1 MIMMKNKIKK
11 VFTIAFIIYAA
22 FAVSFYFLSGDQLK
36 YREAKDNIEIVDA
49 DSVTPELSR
58 GIVVTQDFKNTVD
71 NVEQIALVFTKFY
84 RGGQGLLTIDLYDGN
99 TLLYRKVLDV
109 DKDIP
114 EQHRV
119 FIHPEQP
126 LKDLKDKILTIKVY
140 SNSKNNEG
148 VSLMMNGQK
157 GPEGSFVRVGNQTIP
172 GTICFSVSGTEKIG
186 ISQYY
191 WFIMGGF
198 GLFLG
203 LIFFFS
209 YKNYVDGRTN
219 YLVAAIL
226 AIYRYQF
233 LISQL
238 VIRDF
243 KSKYKRSIL
252 GVFWSFLNPLLTMT
266 VQFLVFSTFFKA
278 DTQNYPVY
286 LLSGVVCFS
295 FFSECTTM
303 CLSSISGNARL
314 ITKVYIPKYIFPLA
328 RTISSSVN
336 LGISLIPLLLAS
348 LVLGIAIKPQA
359 ILFFFFL
366 ICLIIFSLGIG
377 LFLSALMVFF
387 RDIQFLWTVLT
398 QIWMYATPIFY
409 PAEIIPEEYRFI
421 VRLNPLYHFIGNAR
435 TCLIDGI
442 SPEPRAYI
450 FCALF
455 ALLSLLIGAY
465 TFKKTQDKFALYL

>member
-1 MIMMKNKIKK
+1 MSKQNLKKI
-11 VFTIAFIIYAA
+11 FSIAFLIYAV
-22 FAVSFYFLSGDQLK
+22 FAVSFYFLAGDQLK
-36 YREAKDNIEIVDA
+36 YRVAEDIIPMQDA
-49 DSVTPELSR
+49 DGITPEITR
-58 GIVVTQDFKNTVD
+58 GVTIFQDFNNTVD
-71 NVEQIALVFTKFY
+71 HIDKIALVFTKLY
-84 RGGQGLLTIDLYDGN
+84 REGKGSMTIDLLEGEQ
-99 TLLYRKVLDV
+99 LLYRQILNVEK
-109 DKDIP
+109 IP
-114 EQHRV
+114 EQHRIYIEPANSIRNV
-119 FIHPEQP
+119 
-126 LKDLKDKILTIKVY
+126 KDKTLTLKIY
-140 SNSKNNEG
+140 SNSKINEG
-148 VSLMMNGQK
+148 ASLMMNK
-157 GPEGSFVRVGNQTIP
+157 GNAPEGSVIHVGKESLD
-172 GTICFSVSGTEKIG
+172 GTICFSVSGSEKIE

-191 WFIMGGF
+191 WFIMGA
-198 GLFLG
+198 LG
-203 LIFFFS
+203 LLLATLFIVS
-209 YKNYVDGRTN
+209 YRQYLKGRTN
-219 YLVAAIL
+219 YLVAAI
-226 AIYRYQF
+226 AAVYRYEF

-295 FFSECTTM
+295 FFNECTTM
-303 CLSSISGNARL
+303 CLSSISGNSRL

-348 LVLGIAIKPQA
+348 LVLGVAIRPQA
-359 ILFFFFL
+359 VLFFYFL
-366 ICLIIFSLGIG
+366 ACLIIFSLGIG

-409 PAEIIPEEYRFI
+409 PAEIIPEKYKFI
-421 VRLNPLYHFIGNAR
+421 VRFNPLYHFIGNAR
-435 TCLIDGI
+435 TCLINGV

-450 FCALF
+450 FCLLF
-455 ALLSLLIGAY
+455 ALASLFIGAF

>member
-1 MIMMKNKIKK
+1 MDKRKSIRK
-11 VFTIAFIIYAA
+11 VFIIAFIVYAA
-22 FAVSFYFLSGDQLK
+22 FAVSYYFLSGDQLR
-36 YREAKDNIEIVDA
+36 YREARDNIDILEA
-49 DSVTPELSR
+49 DSVTPEITR
-58 GIVVTQDFKNTVD
+58 GVTASQDFVNTVD
-71 NVEQIALVFTKFY
+71 NIEEIALVFTKWY
-84 RGGQGLLTIDLYDGN
+84 RGAEGSIAVDLYDGN
-99 TLLYRKVLDV
+99 KLLFRQMLDIN
-109 DKDIP
+109 KDIS

-119 FIHPEQP
+119 YIRPEHA
-126 LKDLKDKILTIKVY
+126 LKDLKGKTLTLKIYDNAKV
-140 SNSKNNEG
+140 NEG
-148 VSLMMNGQK
+148 VSLMMNK
-157 GPEGSFVRVGNQTIP
+157 ASAPAGSFVKVGNERIP
-172 GTICFSVSGTEKIG
+172 GTLCFSVTGTEKIA

-191 WFIMGGF
+191 WFIMGGL
-198 GLFLG
+198 GLMLALLFL
-203 LIFFFS
+203 IS
-209 YKNYVDGRTN
+209 YRNYTKGYSN

-226 AIYRYQF
+226 AVYRYSF

-278 DTQNYPVY
+278 DTLNYPVY

-303 CLSSISGNARL
+303 CLTSISGNSRL

-328 RTISSSVN
+328 RTISSSIN
-336 LGISLIPLLLAS
+336 LGISLVPLFLAA
-348 LVLGIAIKPQA
+348 LVLGIAIRPQA
-359 ILFFFFL
+359 ILFFYFL
-366 ICLIIFSLGIG
+366 ACLILFSLGVG

-409 PAEIIPEEYRFI
+409 PAEIIPEKYRFV

-442 SPEPRAYI
+442 SPEPHAYI
-450 FCALF
+450 FCLLF
-455 ALLSLLIGAY
+455 ALISIIVGAF

>member
-1 MIMMKNKIKK
+1 MTKENLRK
-11 VFTIAFIIYAA
+11 VFTIAFLIYTV

-36 YREAKDNIEIVDA
+36 YRTVNDSISIIEA
-49 DSVTPELSR
+49 DSVTPEIVR
-58 GIVVTQDFKNTVD
+58 GVTITQEYRNTVD
-71 NVEQIALVFTKFY
+71 NIDNVAIVFTKLY
-84 RGGQGLLTIDLYDGN
+84 REGKGLLTVDLLDGDI
-99 TLLYRKVLDV
+99 LLYRKVFDV
-109 DKDIP
+109 DQIP

-119 FIHPEQP
+119 YIQPEQQ
-126 LKDLKDKILTIKVY
+126 LKDLKDKVLTIKIY
-140 SNSKNNEG
+140 SNSKVNEG
-148 VSLMMNGQK
+148 ASVMMNK
-157 GPEGSFVRVGNQTIP
+157 TIVPEGSKIRAGREVLDGS
-172 GTICFSVSGTEKIG
+172 ICFSVSGTEKIA

-191 WFIMGGF
+191 WFIMGAF
-198 GLFLG
+198 GLL
-203 LIFFFS
+203 LATIFIFS
-209 YKNYVDGRTN
+209 YKNYLEGRSN
-219 YLVAAIL
+219 YLVAAI
-226 AIYRYQF
+226 AAMYRYRF

-243 KSKYKRSIL
+243 KSKYKRSVL

-266 VQFLVFSTFFKA
+266 VQFLVFSTFFSS
-278 DTQNYPVY
+278 DTQNYPIY

-295 FFSECTTM
+295 FFNECTTM

-348 LVLGIAIKPQA
+348 LILGIAIKPQA
-359 ILFFFFL
+359 ILFFYFL
-366 ICLIIFSLGIG
+366 ACLIVFSLGVG

-409 PAEIIPEEYRFI
+409 PAEIIPEKYRFI
-421 VRLNPLYHFIGNAR
+421 VRFNPLYHFIGNCR
-435 TCLIDGI
+435 TCLINGI
-442 SPEPRAYI
+442 SPEPKAYI
-450 FCALF
+450 FCLLF
-455 ALLSLLIGAY
+455 ALLSFAIGSY

>member
-1 MIMMKNKIKK
+1 MTKRNLRK
-11 VFTIAFIIYAA
+11 VFLVSFIIYTV

-36 YREAKDNIEIVDA
+36 FRTVEDSIAIVEA
-49 DSVTPELSR
+49 DSVTPEITR
-58 GIVVTQDFKNTVD
+58 GVTVTQEFTNTVD
-71 NVEQIALVFTKFY
+71 NIDNIAIVFTKLY
-84 RGGQGLLTIDLYDGN
+84 REGKGLLTVDLLDGN
-99 TLLYRKVLDV
+99 TLLYRKVFDV
-109 DKDIP
+109 DQIP

-119 FIHPEQP
+119 YIQPEQQ
-126 LKDLKDKILTIKVY
+126 LKNLKNKTLTIKIY
-140 SNSKNNEG
+140 SNSKIYEG
-148 VSLMMNGQK
+148 ASVMMNK
-157 GPEGSFVRVGNQTIP
+157 TNVPEGSKIRVNGIAQD

-191 WFIMGGF
+191 WFIMGAF
-198 GLFLG
+198 GLL
-203 LIFFFS
+203 LATIFIFS
-209 YKNYVDGRTN
+209 YKNYLDGRSN
-219 YLVAAIL
+219 YLVAAI
-226 AIYRYQF
+226 AAMYRYQF

-266 VQFLVFSTFFKA
+266 VQFLVFSTFFSS
-278 DTQNYPVY
+278 DTKNYPVY

-295 FFSECTTM
+295 FFNECTTM

-348 LVLGIAIKPQA
+348 LVLGVAIKPQA
-359 ILFFFFL
+359 ILFFYFL
-366 ICLIIFSLGIG
+366 ACLIVFSLGVG

-409 PAEIIPEEYRFI
+409 PAEIIPEKYRFI
-421 VRLNPLYHFIGNAR
+421 VRFNPLYHFIGNCR
-435 TCLIDGI
+435 TCLINGI
-442 SPEPRAYI
+442 SPEPKAYI
-450 FCALF
+450 FCAIF
-455 ALLSLLIGAY
+455 ALLSFAIGSY

>member
-1 MIMMKNKIKK
+1 MMNKTSAPQGSKIKVGK
-11 VFTIAFIIYAA
+11 QNI
-22 FAVSFYFLSGDQLK
+22 SG
-36 YREAKDNIEIVDA
+36 
-49 DSVTPELSR
+49 
-58 GIVVTQDFKNTVD
+58 
-71 NVEQIALVFTKFY
+71 
-84 RGGQGLLTIDLYDGN
+84 
-99 TLLYRKVLDV
+99 
-109 DKDIP
+109 
-114 EQHRV
+114 
-119 FIHPEQP
+119 
-126 LKDLKDKILTIKVY
+126 
-140 SNSKNNEG
+140 
-148 VSLMMNGQK
+148 SL
-157 GPEGSFVRVGNQTIP
+157 
-172 GTICFSVSGTEKIG
+172 CFSVSGTERIK

-191 WFIMGGF
+191 WFIMGG
-198 GLFLG
+198 LG
-203 LIFFFS
+203 LLLATLLTVS
-209 YKNYVDGRTN
+209 YRQYLKGRSN
-219 YLVAAIL
+219 YLVVAIAAM
-226 AIYRYQF
+226 YRYNF

-266 VQFLVFSTFFKA
+266 VQFLVFSTFFSS

-295 FFSECTTM
+295 FFNECTTM

-328 RTISSSVN
+328 RTISSTVN
-336 LGISLIPLLLAS
+336 LGISLVPLLLAS

-366 ICLIIFSLGIG
+366 ICLIIFSLGVG

-387 RDIQFLWTVLT
+387 RDIQFLWSVLT

-409 PAEIIPEEYRFI
+409 PAEIIPEKYRFV
-421 VRLNPLYHFIGNAR
+421 VRFNPLYHFIGNCR
-435 TCLIDGI
+435 TCLINGV

-450 FCALF
+450 FCLLF
-455 ALLSLLIGAY
+455 AFGSLFIGAY

>member
-1 MIMMKNKIKK
+1 MTKRNLRK
-11 VFTIAFIIYAA
+11 VFLVSFIIYTV

-36 YREAKDNIEIVDA
+36 FRTVEDSIAIIEA
-49 DSVTPELSR
+49 DSVTPEITR
-58 GIVVTQDFKNTVD
+58 GVTVTQEFTNTVD
-71 NVEQIALVFTKFY
+71 NIDNIAIVFTKLY
-84 RGGQGLLTIDLYDGN
+84 REGKGLLTVDLLDGN
-99 TLLYRKVLDV
+99 TLLYRKVFDV
-109 DKDIP
+109 DQIP

-119 FIHPEQP
+119 YIQPEQQ
-126 LKDLKDKILTIKVY
+126 LKNLKNKTLTIKIY
-140 SNSKNNEG
+140 SNSKIYEG
-148 VSLMMNGQK
+148 ASVMMNK
-157 GPEGSFVRVGNQTIP
+157 ANVPEGSKIRVNGIAQD

-191 WFIMGGF
+191 WFIMGAF
-198 GLFLG
+198 GLL
-203 LIFFFS
+203 LATIFIFS
-209 YKNYVDGRTN
+209 YKNYLDGRSN
-219 YLVAAIL
+219 YLVAAI
-226 AIYRYQF
+226 AAMYRYQF

-266 VQFLVFSTFFKA
+266 VQFLVFSTFFSS
-278 DTQNYPVY
+278 DTKNYPVY

-295 FFSECTTM
+295 FFNECTTM

-348 LVLGIAIKPQA
+348 LVLGVAIKPQA
-359 ILFFFFL
+359 ILFFYFL

-387 RDIQFLWTVLT
+387 RDIQFLWSVLT

-409 PAEIIPEEYRFI
+409 PAEIIPEKYRFI
-421 VRLNPLYHFIGNAR
+421 VRFNPLYHFIGNCR
-435 TCLIDGI
+435 TCLINGI
-442 SPEPRAYI
+442 SPEPKAYI

-455 ALLSLLIGAY
+455 ALLSFAIGSY

>member
-1 MIMMKNKIKK
+1 MTKEKLRRI
-11 VFTIAFIIYAA
+11 FTIAFMIYTV

-36 YREAKDNIEIVDA
+36 YKVSKDNIEVLEA
-49 DSVTPELSR
+49 DSVTPEIIR
-58 GIVVTQDFKNTVD
+58 GVTVFQDFRNTVD
-71 NVEQIALVFTKFY
+71 NIEQISLIFTKLY
-84 RGGQGLLTIDLYDGN
+84 REGKGLLTIDLLDGN
-99 TLLYRKVLDV
+99 DLIYRKILDV
-109 DKDIP
+109 DKIP

-119 FIHPEQP
+119 NLEPEYS
-126 LKDLKDKILTIKVY
+126 LRGYKDKILTIRVY
-140 SNSKNNEG
+140 SNSKTGEG
-148 VSLMMNGQK
+148 ASLMMNK
-157 GPEGSFVRVGNQTIP
+157 ENAPDGSKISIGNEKID
-172 GTICFSVSGTEKIG
+172 GSICFAVNGTEKIE

-191 WFIMGGF
+191 WFIMGGA
-198 GLFLG
+198 GLLLGLLFLV
-203 LIFFFS
+203 S
-209 YKNYVDGRTN
+209 YRQYLKGRNN
-219 YLVAAIL
+219 YLVAAIA
-226 AIYRYQF
+226 AIFRYQF

-252 GVFWSFLNPLLTMT
+252 GVFWSFLNPLMTMT

-328 RTISSSVN
+328 RTISSSIN

-348 LVLGIAIKPQA
+348 LVLGVEIRPQA
-359 ILFFFFL
+359 ILFFYFL

-409 PAEIIPEEYRFI
+409 PAEIIPDEYKFI
-421 VRLNPLYHFIGNAR
+421 VKFNPLYHFIGNAR
-435 TCLIDGI
+435 TCLINGI

-450 FCALF
+450 FCLIF
-455 ALLSLLIGAY
+455 ALGSLFIGAY

>member
-1 MIMMKNKIKK
+1 MTKEKLRK
-11 VFTIAFIIYAA
+11 VFLIAFLIYAV
-22 FAVSFYFLSGDQLK
+22 FTVSFYFLSGDQLK
-36 YREAKDNIEIVDA
+36 YRVAKDTISIIDA
-49 DSVTPELSR
+49 DSVTPEITR
-58 GIVVTQDFKNTVD
+58 GVTVSQDFKNTVD
-71 NVEQIALVFTKFY
+71 NIDQIAIVFTKLY
-84 RGGQGLLTIDLYDGN
+84 REGKGLLTVDLMDGN
-99 TLLYRKVLDV
+99 DLLYRKIFDV
-109 DKDIP
+109 DKIP

-119 FIHPEQP
+119 YLEPENP
-126 LKDLKDKILTIKVY
+126 IRGYKDKTLTIKMY
-140 SNSKNNEG
+140 SNSRINQG
-148 VSLMMNGQK
+148 VSVMMNK
-157 GPEGSFVRVGNQTIP
+157 TAAPADSRIRVGSQMLD
-172 GTICFSVSGTEKIG
+172 GSICFSVSGTEKIA

-191 WFIMGGF
+191 WFIMGGM
-198 GLFLG
+198 GLFLA
-203 LIFFFS
+203 LILWFS
-209 YKNYVDGRTN
+209 YKNYLEGRSN
-219 YLVAAIL
+219 YLVAAI
-226 AIYRYQF
+226 AAMYRYSF

-266 VQFLVFSTFFKA
+266 VQFLVFSTFFSS

-328 RTISSSVN
+328 RTISSSIN

-348 LVLGIAIKPQA
+348 LVLGVAIRPQA
-359 ILFFFFL
+359 VLFFFFL

-387 RDIQFLWTVLT
+387 RDIQFLWSVLT

-409 PAEIIPEEYRFI
+409 PAEIIPEKYRFI
-421 VRLNPLYHFIGNAR
+421 VRFNPLYHFIGNCR
-435 TCLIDGI
+435 TCLINGI
-442 SPEPRAYI
+442 SPEPRAYF
-450 FCALF
+450 FCLFF
-455 ALLSLLIGAY
+455 ALVSLFIGAY
-465 TFKKTQDKFALYL
+465 TFKKTQDRFALYL

>member
-1 MIMMKNKIKK
+1 MTKKDLRK
-11 VFTIAFIIYAA
+11 VFTIAFLIYTV

-36 YREAKDNIEIVDA
+36 YRTVNDSIAIVEA
-49 DSVTPELSR
+49 DSVTPELVK
-58 GIVVTQDFKNTVD
+58 GVTISQEFKNPVD
-71 NVEQIALVFTKFY
+71 NIDNIALVFTKLY
-84 RGGQGLLTIDLYDGN
+84 REGKGLLTVDLLDGN
-99 TLLYRKVLDV
+99 TLLYRKVFDV
-109 DKDIP
+109 DQIP

-119 FIHPEQP
+119 YLQPEQS
-126 LKDLKDKILTIKVY
+126 LKDLKDKTLTIKVY
-140 SNSKNNEG
+140 SSSKVNEG
-148 VSLMMNGQK
+148 ASVMMNK
-157 GPEGSFVRVGNQTIP
+157 AITPEGSKIKVGSTTMD
-172 GTICFSVSGTEKIG
+172 GTLCFSVSGTEKIG

-191 WFIMGGF
+191 WFIMSAF
-198 GLFLG
+198 GLLLATVF
-203 LIFFFS
+203 IFS
-209 YKNYVDGRTN
+209 YKNYLDGRSN
-219 YLVAAIL
+219 YLVAAI
-226 AIYRYQF
+226 AAMYRYQF

-295 FFSECTTM
+295 FFNECTTM

-348 LVLGIAIKPQA
+348 LVLGVAIKPQA
-359 ILFFFFL
+359 ILFFYFL
-366 ICLIIFSLGIG
+366 ACLIVFSLGVG

-409 PAEIIPEEYRFI
+409 PAEIIPEKYRFI
-421 VRLNPLYHFIGNAR
+421 VRFNPLYHFIGNCR
-435 TCLIDGI
+435 TCLINGI
-442 SPEPRAYI
+442 SPEPKAYI
-450 FCALF
+450 FCAIF
-455 ALLSLLIGAY
+455 ALLSLAIGSY